1 METRAAVI
9 GIIVE
14 DMTSVSQL
22 NNVLHD
28 YADYIM
34 GRMGIP
40 YREKNISIIS
50 IAIDAPQD
58 VINAL
63 SGKIGRIKGISAK
76 TAYSNIGGSK

>member
-14 DMTSVSQL
+14 DMTSVGQL
-22 NNVLHD
+22 NSVLHD
-28 YADYIM
+28 YVDYII